1 MPTTK
6 AMENEAKVV
15 GEGKVKGNNKK
26 KKKRKKNKK
35 KEWTLQKRPENDD
48 DDDDDDDDENA
59 DDDDDDHHQHP
70 SHGVRAASGGA
81 MPSGTGRKVYNC
93 CQN

>member
-15 GEGKVKGNNKK
+15 GEGKVKGNNK

-48 DDDDDDDDENA
+48 DDDDDDN
-59 DDDDDDHHQHP
+59 DDDDDHHQHP
-70 SHGVRAASGGA
+70 SHGVRVASGGA
-81 MPSGTGRKVYNC
+81 RATGTGRKVYNC

>member
-1 MPTTK
+1 MRNTTTMPTPK

-15 GEGKVKGNNKK
+15 GEGKVKGNNK

-48 DDDDDDDDENA
+48 DDD
-59 DDDDDDHHQHP
+59 HHQHP
-70 SHGVRAASGGA
+70 SHGVRVASGGA
-81 MPSGTGRKVYNC
+81 RATGTGRKVCNC

>member
-1 MPTTK
+1 MRNTTTMPTTK

-26 KKKRKKNKK
+26 KKRKKNKK
-35 KEWTLQKRPENDD
+35 KEWTLQKRPESY
-48 DDDDDDDDENA
+48 
-59 DDDDDDHHQHP
+59 DDDDHNQHP
-70 SHGVRAASGGA
+70 SHGVRVASGGA
-81 MPSGTGRKVYNC
+81 RATGTGRKVYNC